1 MTTQTT
7 RLALL
12 TMLSFGAFAC
22 DGATE
27 DTAQTAGGSTTI
39 EAAASST
46 VGPTEVAVYWGFYGD
61 DDANAVRTEWRGEIS
76 VTDGSARIM
85 DTFGFDTD
93 DRVAARSRDFIEFAE
108 EALHVM
114 AERNIVELLLLK
126 NGFLAACIK
135 CSKPRTAQ
143 IVEGKV
149 RYRQDKIKREAE
161 LSNSVSLLTRCFER
175 SQ

>member
-39 EAAASST
+39 EAAASRT
-46 VGPTEVAVYWGFYGD
+46 VGPTEVAVYSGFYGD

-93 DRVAARSRDFIEFAE
+93 GRVAARSRDFIEFASGTHADAAGIYMLVDPNHARAAFSFPPSSFSYYFSSSSCSSSSFSYGCSE
-108 EALHVM
+108 VYYY
-114 AERNIVELLLLK
+114 IEL
-126 NGFLAACIK
+126 
-135 CSKPRTAQ
+135 T
-143 IVEGKV
+143 
-149 RYRQDKIKREAE
+149 
-161 LSNSVSLLTRCFER
+161 
-175 SQ
+175 